1 MTTFQTA
8 AAQAPLAMPTW
19 IRRWVSALTGQPRPA
34 PMLQSLDDGT
44 TMWVDRP
51 LGRRIV
57 CESGTLWL
65 AFDGEQ
71 DIVLEAGESHRCT
84 KAVPLS
90 IHALSAAD
98 LRVE

>member
-1 MTTFQTA
+1 MTTFQA
-8 AAQAPLAMPTW
+8 AATQAPFALPTW
-19 IRRWVSALTGQPRPA
+19 LRRLVAALTGQRRPA
-34 PMLQSLDDGT
+34 PTLQSLDDGA
-44 TMWVDRP
+44 TMWIDRP

-71 DIVLEAGESHRCT
+71 DIVLEAGESHLCT
-84 KAVPLS
+84 KASPLS

-98 LRVE
+98 LRVA